1 MYIVG
6 VNKNE
11 VDKMK
16 FSREMARTAAD
27 RKYIAE
33 TDKICN
39 LLKNRDIEGIKEY
52 LSNYEKQKERYASH
66 RFHWTRSGTVLA
78 MIADMKT
85 IAKLAA

>member
-1 MYIVG
+1 
-6 VNKNE
+6 
-11 VDKMK
+11 MK

-39 LLKNRDIEGIKEY
+39 LLNNRDIEGIKEY
-52 LSNYEKQKERYASH
+52 LSNYEKQKEQYASH
-66 RFHWTRSGTVLA
+66 RFHLTRSGAVLA

-85 IAKLAA
+85 IAKFAA